1 MTVQM
6 RSVCFLVVSFW
17 GDNLSRIGIAERHQ
31 RPLLHIFQH
40 AVRSNSF
47 FHFLK
52 TDDISQSGANQGS
65 FMLLRKHFCHKCC
78 CCWWTTVHPDFR
90 CVVTAMK
97 LSPKVDQSLCL
108 EVLAEDGRDIGTTG
122 VSCLAGVDFAR
133 FSCTCS
139 NRPKAGLALLLCPG
153 TKQLWEF
160 KLTSSTSNFASIC
173 LSTALFNARAVCSR

>member
-65 FMLLRKHFCHKCC
+65 FMLHFVTSAVVVDGLLYIQMRCHCNEVVSQSGPKP
-78 CCWWTTVHPDFR
+78 VFR
-90 CVVTAMK
+90 SIRRRWAGHWDNWSQLFGRRRLCQILLHLFKSAQSRPGSPT
-97 LSPKVDQSLCL
+97 LSWNKATL
-108 EVLAEDGRDIGTTG
+108 G
-122 VSCLAGVDFAR
+122 V
-133 FSCTCS
+133 
-139 NRPKAGLALLLCPG
+139 
-153 TKQLWEF
+153 
-160 KLTSSTSNFASIC
+160 
-173 LSTALFNARAVCSR
+173 